1 MFERYTERAR
11 RVLFFARY
19 EASQLGSISIET
31 EHLLLGLI
39 REGKGL
45 TSRIFARSHLSL
57 ESIRKEIEGRTVFRE
72 KVSTSVEIP
81 FSAETKRVLQF
92 AAEEAD
98 RLLHNY
104 IGTEHLLLGILREER
119 SVAATILMEKGMR
132 LNTVRE
138 DIVALLNEK
147 TTLTRVKE
155 TPLLAEFSRDL
166 TEAAMKNQLDP
177 LVGRHIE
184 IERVQQVLCRRT
196 KNNAVL
202 IGEPGVGKT
211 AIVEGLAQ
219 KIVYGDVPHFLADKR
234 LLALDISLI
243 VAGTKYRGQFEE
255 RLKAIMK
262 ELTENPNIIVFID
275 ELHTLVGA
283 GSAEGS
289 LDAANI
295 LKPALSRGEIRCIG
309 ATTPSEY
316 RKYIEKDRSLERR
329 FQAIK
334 VDPPNERETIEVLMG
349 VKDRYETFHHV
360 EYTTEAIEA
369 AVYQSSRYITDRF
382 LPDKAIDLV
391 DEAGARAKLR
401 EAGYSEEFGEI
412 NRSIRVAVE
421 QMETAVSEK
430 NFEKAQFY
438 REQEVQARE
447 NLQFVREKFDVK
459 SSTRRVVVGKGEIDE
474 VVSKWTGVPLTS
486 INQDEGDKLL
496 HMEDA
501 LHNRVISQDAAISA
515 LSRAIRRSRAGLKSP
530 NRPVGSF
537 IFLGP
542 TGVGKTE
549 LARAIANFLFG
560 SDHAL
565 IRFDMSEYMEKH
577 SVSKLIGSPP
587 GYVGHE
593 EGGQLTEKVK
603 RNPYSV
609 VLLDEVEKAHP
620 DLFNILLQ
628 VFEDGHLTDGLGN
641 RVNFKNTIII
651 MTSNIGAR
659 FIQKKASLGFQSAD
673 SGVIS
678 PQRQR
683 HGARRGEEDVQPG
696 VHQPHRRDHRLRGAL
711 GRRPP
716 DHHQAAREAGE
727 RQPGRPPAPPRARAG
742 SHRLDHRAD
751 VQGSLV
757 RRPSAAPR
765 DPALYRGSAVRG
777 AHPRAPQGGRHP
789 GVPRCGEPGV
799 PSGRRDRER
808 PPAGLTRLRMGGP
821 CHGYGAAS
829 ARPLGSLARLRSSK
843 LMAWPLPG
851 PSVRAAAGR
860 SQPPIMRV
868 FALLLVALAAAGEVR
883 AQTPPAGTPVRPGP
897 VRRRRA
903 IFPRRS
909 AARPS
914 RRPAGCPRP
923 APARSSTRSCS
934 ASRSRAEAP

>member
-19 EASQLGSISIET
+19 EASQLGSVSIET

-166 TEAAMKNQLDP
+166 TEAAMKNLLDP
-177 LVGRHIE
+177 LVGRHLE

-334 VDPPNERETIEVLMG
+334 VDPPSEKETIEVLTG
-349 VKDRYETFHHV
+349 VKDRYESFHHV
-360 EYTTEAIEA
+360 EYTSEAIEA

-382 LPDKAIDLV
+382 LPDKAIDLI

-421 QMETAVSEK
+421 QMENAVSEK

-447 NLQFVREKFDVK
+447 NLQFVRERFDVK
-459 SSTRRVVVGKGEIDE
+459 SSSRRVVVGKAEIDE
-474 VVSKWTGVPLTS
+474 VVSKWTGVPMTS

-496 HMEDA
+496 RMEDE
-501 LHNRVISQDAAISA
+501 LHKRVISQDD
-515 LSRAIRRSRAGLKSP
+515 GH
-530 NRPVGSF
+530 
-537 IFLGP
+537 LGA
-542 TGVGKTE
+542 
-549 LARAIANFLFG
+549 LAR
-560 SDHAL
+560 D
-565 IRFDMSEYMEKH
+565 
-577 SVSKLIGSPP
+577 SPLARRP
-587 GYVGHE
+587 QE
-593 EGGQLTEKVK
+593 PEPAGGQLRVP
-603 RNPYSV
+603 RS
-609 VLLDEVEKAHP
+609 DRRR
-620 DLFNILLQ
+620 Q
-628 VFEDGHLTDGLGN
+628 DGA
-641 RVNFKNTIII
+641 
-651 MTSNIGAR
+651 GAR
-659 FIQKKASLGFQSAD
+659 ARQLPVRQRPRADPLRHVRVHGEALGVEAD
-673 SGVIS
+673 WLAAGLRRPRGRRAAHREGEAQPLLGRAARRGREGAPGSVQHPAAGVRRRS
-678 PQRQR
+678 PDRRPRQPGELQEHDHHHDVEHRRPLHPEEGVARVPVDGRRRDQPQRQR
-683 HGARRGEEDVQPG
+683 HGARRGAQDVQPG
-696 VHQPHRRDHRLRGAL
+696 VHQPHRRDHRLRGAV
-711 GRRPP
+711 GRRPAD
-716 DHHQAAREAGE
+716 DHAPAGEAGE
-727 RQPGRPPAPPRARAG
+727 RQPGGSQDSPRAGGRTSSTG
-742 SHRLDHRAD
+742 S
-751 VQGSLV
+751 SS
-757 RRPSAAPR
+757 RPARTARTAPGRCAAPS
-765 DPALYRGSAVRG
+765 SAT
-777 AHPRAPQGGRHP
+777 
-789 GVPRCGEPGV
+789 
-799 PSGRRDRER
+799 SK
-808 PPAGLTRLRMGGP
+808 TRSP
-821 CHGYGAAS
+821 
-829 ARPLGSLARLRSSK
+829 RSSF
-843 LMAWPLPG
+843 AG
-851 PSVRAAAGR
+851 TSRAAISR
-860 SQPPIMRV
+860 STW
-868 FALLLVALAAAGEVR
+868 
-883 AQTPPAGTPVRPGP
+883 TPACWPTAPPVRP
-897 VRRRRA
+897 
-903 IFPRRS
+903 PRTAGGWPEEGRS
-909 AARPS
+909 LSIALSPQGHRLAL
-914 RRPAGCPRP
+914 GV
-923 APARSSTRSCS
+923 
-934 ASRSRAEAP
+934 

>member
-19 EASQLGSISIET
+19 EASQLGSVSIET

-119 SVAATILMEKGMR
+119 SVAAAILMEKGMK
-132 LNTVRE
+132 LNGVRE

-166 TEAAMKNQLDP
+166 TEAALKNSLDP
-177 LVGRHIE
+177 LVGRDVE
-184 IERVQQVLCRRT
+184 VERVQQVLCRRT

-219 KIVYGDVPHFLADKR
+219 KIVCGDVPHFLADKR
-234 LLALDISLI
+234 ILALDISLI

-309 ATTPSEY
+309 ATTPAEY

-329 FQAIK
+329 FQAVK
-334 VDPPNERETIEVLMG
+334 VEPPSEKETIEIILG
-349 VKDRYETFHHV
+349 VKERYESFHHV
-360 EYTTEAIEA
+360 EYTREAIEA
-369 AVYQSSRYITDRF
+369 AVYQSNRYITDRF

-412 NRSIRVAVE
+412 NKSIKVAVE
-421 QMETAVSEK
+421 QMETAVVA
-430 NFEKAQFY
+430 NDHEKAQFF
-438 REQEVQARE
+438 REQEVIARE

-459 SSTRRVVVGKGEIDE
+459 TSARRVLVGKADIDE
-474 VVSKWTGVPLTS
+474 VVSKWTGVPITS
-486 INQDEGDKLL
+486 VNQDESDKLL
-496 HMEDA
+496 RMEEE
-501 LHNRVISQDAAISA
+501 LHRRVISQEKAISA

-530 NRPVGSF
+530 TRPVGSF

-549 LARAIANFLFG
+549 LARALANFLFG
-560 SDHAL
+560 ADAAL

-609 VLLDEVEKAHP
+609 VLLDEIEKAHP

-641 RVNFKNTIII
+641 RVNFKNCIII

-659 FIQKKASLGFQSAD
+659 FIQKGKGSLGFQAD
-673 SGVIS
+673 TRELNKSVNEMVLGEVKRTFNPEFINRIDEIIVFDPLS
-678 PQRQR
+678 DDDL
-683 HGARRGEEDVQPG
+683 RRI
-696 VHQPHRRDHRLRGAL
+696 
-711 GRRPP
+711 
-716 DHHQAAREAGE
+716 
-727 RQPGRPPAPPRARAG
+727 
-742 SHRLDHRAD
+742 
-751 VQGSLV
+751 
-757 RRPSAAPR
+757 
-765 DPALYRGSAVRG
+765 
-777 AHPRAPQGGRHP
+777 
-789 GVPRCGEPGV
+789 
-799 PSGRRDRER
+799 
-808 PPAGLTRLRMGGP
+808 TRLLIGQLNAHLVERRLQLDVLP
-821 CHGYGAAS
+821 EALDWIIEQTCNDRSYG
-829 ARPLGSLARLRSSK
+829 ARPL
-843 LMAWPLPG
+843 
-851 PSVRAAAGR
+851 
-860 SQPPIMRV
+860 
-868 FALLLVALAAAGEVR
+868 
-883 AQTPPAGTPVRPGP
+883 
-897 VRRRRA
+897 RRA
-903 IFPRRS
+903 IQRYIEDPLSEELIRGLLRGGELEVYLDHGTL
-909 AARPS
+909 AYRY
-914 RRPAGCPRP
+914 AGDPTSGRKL
-923 APARSSTRSCS
+923 S
-934 ASRSRAEAP
+934 AS